1 MIHVAAPAAGGGIP
15 LQREGHAVAQF
26 LVGLVDGRCGRDSP
40 VIGRA
45 DQQARHAKI
54 GGDLIQVSTS
64 GVGQHDA
71 ARRLV
76 DPLTDEQFAVRG
88 HLQDLV
94 GGISLSE
101 RGERAVTPPQVREHL
116 SQDRFE
122 VERLDHIGRCQPR
135 QIDLREGIGDH
146 RRTSIPSRRIGRP
159 SGRYVPRMSSVMEP
173 GAARLAV
180 TRSTTMRLSQR

>member
-1 MIHVAAPAAGGGIP
+1 MVDVATPAAGGGIS
-15 LQREGHAVAQF
+15 LQREGHAVAQ
-26 LVGLVDGRCGRDSP
+26 LLIGLVDGRCGRDGSL
-40 VIGRA
+40 ISRA

-54 GGDLIQVSTS
+54 GGDLIQVGAS

-76 DPLTDEQFAVRG
+76 DPLTDEQFAVRD

-94 GGISLSE
+94 GGISLRE

-116 SQDRFE
+116 SQDDLVIE
-122 VERLDHIGRCQPR
+122 HLDDIGRCQPR
-135 QIDLREGIGDH
+135 QVDLREGIGDH

-159 SGRYVPRMSSVMEP
+159 SGRYVPRMSSGV
-173 GAARLAV
+173 ARMSRTLW
-180 TRSTTMRLSQR
+180 RR